1 MEKYRTRKPYK
12 DITNHWIGR
21 GAGDGVVKEALSITI
36 HGIKYNVDKKCVQL
50 RYSEHEKNIAQLI
63 NKRTGKNVYVL
74 PKINKPDGIKT
85 PDYRI
90 DSHLYELKTIN
101 ILGRNTIYNAIKKK
115 KQSSNYIIY
124 ISKDISTTNDLIL
137 KQINKVFNNFE
148 TRHVK
153 RIVLIK
159 NDEIQAVYKKTSHT

>member
-1 MEKYRTRKPYK
+1 MQLIKIMFIIK
-12 DITNHWIGR
+12 DISKIRSMLIKDIRNII
-21 GAGDGVVKEALSITI
+21 VKL
-36 HGIKYNVDKKCVQL
+36 
-50 RYSEHEKNIAQLI
+50 
-63 NKRTGKNVYVL
+63 
-74 PKINKPDGIKT
+74 
-85 PDYRI
+85 
-90 DSHLYELKTIN
+90 
-101 ILGRNTIYNAIKKK
+101 
-115 KQSSNYIIY
+115 IIY